1 MGVKLP
7 AFVLANPLKSWSIPV
22 QSYNEWK
29 FVIFSHM
36 DQVCIRL
43 IMITITIGRTK
54 ILISHMVMVTNKLT
68 LDQRSS
74 SATLAQQRGTSS
86 LFPRG
91 TPSSQP
97 HLLNIPIATSMVT
110 IIPDNCRRRGRRR
123 QCKFFW
129 PV

>member
-22 QSYNEWK
+22 QSYNEWRFSK
-29 FVIFSHM
+29 FVIFSHL
-36 DQVCIRL
+36 DQICIRL
-43 IMITITIGRTK
+43 IMITIAIGRTK
-54 ILISHMVMVTNKLT
+54 ILISHMVMVTNQLT

-110 IIPDNCRRRGRRR
+110 IKPSHSISTSSINILFR
-123 QCKFFW
+123 
-129 PV
+129 

>member
-1 MGVKLP
+1 MAGKLP
-7 AFVLANPLKSWSIPV
+7 AFVFANPLESWPIPV
-22 QSYNEWK
+22 QCYRDCRFSK
-29 FVIFSHM
+29 FVIFLHL
-36 DQVCIRL
+36 DQICIRL
-43 IMITITIGRTK
+43 IMITITVGRTK
-54 ILISHMVMVTNKLT
+54 ILISQMVMVTNKLT

-110 IIPDNCRRRGRRR
+110 IKPSHSISTPSIDILF
-123 QCKFFW
+123 Q
-129 PV
+129 

>member
-1 MGVKLP
+1 MAGKLP
-7 AFVLANPLKSWSIPV
+7 AFVLANPLESWPIPV
-22 QSYNEWK
+22 QSYKDGRFSK
-29 FVIFSHM
+29 FVIFLHL
-36 DQVCIRL
+36 DQIC
-43 IMITITIGRTK
+43 IMITITIGSTK
-54 ILISHMVMVTNKLT
+54 ILISQMVMVTNKLT

-110 IIPDNCRRRGRRR
+110 IKPSHSISTPSIDIL
-123 QCKFFW
+123 F
-129 PV
+129 